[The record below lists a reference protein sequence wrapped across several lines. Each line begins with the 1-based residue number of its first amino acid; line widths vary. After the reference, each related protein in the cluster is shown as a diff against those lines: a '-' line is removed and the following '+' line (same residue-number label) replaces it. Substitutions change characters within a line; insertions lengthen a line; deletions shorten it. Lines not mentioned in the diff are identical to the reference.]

1 METTI
6 QETTTTKHVHPF
18 ESSPIG
24 KLILKFSVPCIMS
37 LFIASLYNMVDQIFI
52 GQGIGYLGNGATTVV
67 YPLTVIALAVAL
79 LVGDGCAAYLSLCHG
94 RGDKRSASKSVANS
108 IIIIVAIGVLIT
120 VLSAIFSDGILY
132 LFAATEDNFAL
143 AKEYLNVILI
153 GLPFYMFGT
162 AVNSIIRADGSPR
175 FALISNVCG
184 CIINVILD
192 PIAIFVL
199 KWGMTGA
206 AIATIVGQIVT
217 AALTFAYLFKMKSVK
232 MSKADF
238 IPDMKVSGKVLTS
251 GLSSFLTQVSIVLT
265 LAVMNNI
272 TKTYGAMS
280 EYGSDIPQTIM
291 GIVMKMFAVAVSF
304 IVGTAAGCQPIVGYN
319 YGAGNYKRVKEIYKR
334 MVIIEVIIGV
344 VATLC
349 FELLPLQIISL
360 FGNESNELYNEF
372 AVIAFRIYLSGMILC
387 CIQKS
392 SAIFLQSIG
401 KPILAMLL
409 SLVRDFILLTALIII
424 LPIFMGVTGALYAA
438 PIADIVSFILT
449 VVLVIVAFR
458 SSLTPKKASGASLS
472 QPEPSAQ
479 E

>member
-1 METTI
+1 MEETL
-6 QETTTTKHVHPF
+6 QENKAAHSHPF
-18 ESSPIG
+18 ETSPIG

-37 LFIASLYNMVDQIFI
+37 LLIASLYNMVDQIFI

-67 YPLTVIALAVAL
+67 YPLTVIALALAL
-79 LVGDGCAAYLSLCHG
+79 LVGDGCAAYISLCHG
-94 RGDKRSASKSVANS
+94 RGDQKSANKAVANS
-108 IIIIVAIGVLIT
+108 IVIIVAIGVIIT
-120 VLSAIFSDGILY
+120 VLSAIFADGILY
-132 LFAATEDNFAL
+132 LFGATENNFDL

-153 GLPFYMFGT
+153 GMPFYMFGT
-162 AVNSIIRADGSPR
+162 AINSIIRADGSPR
-175 FALISNVCG
+175 FALLSNVCG
-184 CIINVILD
+184 CIINIILD

-206 AIATIVGQIVT
+206 AIATIVGQIAT
-217 AALTFAYLFKMKSVK
+217 AALAFAYLFKMKSVK
-232 MSKADF
+232 MGRKDF
-238 IPDMKVSGKVLTS
+238 IPDGKISGKMFTS

-265 LAVMNNI
+265 LAVMNNV
-272 TKTYGAMS
+272 TKSYGALS

-291 GIVMKMFAVAVSF
+291 GIVMKMFAIAVSF

-334 MVIIEVIIGV
+334 MVIIELIIGV

-360 FGNESNELYNEF
+360 FGSENNELYNKF
-372 AVIAFRIYLSGMILC
+372 ATLAFRIYLSGMILC

-401 KPILAMLL
+401 KPVHAMVL
-409 SLVRDFILLTALIII
+409 SLVRDFILLTALTII

-449 VVLVIVAFR
+449 VVLVVIAFR
-458 SSLTPKKASGASLS
+458 TSLKEPRTTNQLS
-472 QPEPSAQ
+472 E
-479 E
+479 

>member
-1 METTI
+1 
-6 QETTTTKHVHPF
+6 
-18 ESSPIG
+18 
-24 KLILKFSVPCIMS
+24 
-37 LFIASLYNMVDQIFI
+37 
-52 GQGIGYLGNGATTVV
+52 
-67 YPLTVIALAVAL
+67 
-79 LVGDGCAAYLSLCHG
+79 
-94 RGDKRSASKSVANS
+94 
-108 IIIIVAIGVLIT
+108 
-120 VLSAIFSDGILY
+120 
-132 LFAATEDNFAL
+132 
-143 AKEYLNVILI
+143 
-153 GLPFYMFGT
+153 
-162 AVNSIIRADGSPR
+162 
-175 FALISNVCG
+175 
-184 CIINVILD
+184 
-192 PIAIFVL
+192 
-199 KWGMTGA
+199 
-206 AIATIVGQIVT
+206 
-217 AALTFAYLFKMKSVK
+217 
-232 MSKADF
+232 
-238 IPDMKVSGKVLTS
+238 
-251 GLSSFLTQVSIVLT
+251 
-265 LAVMNNI
+265 
-272 TKTYGAMS
+272 MS